1 MTPATEPPPAA
12 SFETAVAELE
22 KIVRALED
30 GQLALAE
37 SLEQYETGVRLLKQ
51 CYGLLDKAQ
60 RRIEQLVGVDAA
72 GNPVV
77 VSFDDTATAEANS
90 PSETRSRRRS
100 ASKKAVDPPAA
111 PPPSGQIDEPR
122 GLF

>member
-1 MTPATEPPPAA
+1 M
-12 SFETAVAELE
+12 AELE

-72 GNPVV
+72 GKPIVEP
-77 VSFDDTATAEANS
+77 FDDSATAEADS
-90 PSETRSRRRS
+90 PGETRSRRRS
-100 ASKKAVDPPAA
+100 ASKKGVEPPADPPL
-111 PPPSGQIDEPR
+111 SGQIDEPR